1 MAVNYNYMSGMVGQ
15 YKGQDVFVIPVKDF
29 SVERSKGDKKTIF
42 AISNNKV
49 GRYNN
54 LTLVSGGM
62 VIGEMS
68 CDGEVFLA
76 EKSSFYEPE
85 AKPEVKSKDEVK
97 EVEIKEEKSEPVS
110 IIGKSV
116 DDYLAG
122 ETLVDRFLRGMQF

>member
-15 YKGQDVFVIPVKDF
+15 YKGQDVFVIPVRDF

-76 EKSSFYEPE
+76 EKSRFYGEPE
-85 AKPEVKSKDEVK
+85 AKPEVKFKSEP
-97 EVEIKEEKSEPVS
+97 EIEIKEEKSE

>member
-15 YKGQDVFVIPVKDF
+15 YKGSDVFVIPVKDF

-42 AISNNKV
+42 AVSNNKG
-49 GRYNN
+49 GRYDN
-54 LTLVSGGM
+54 LVLVSGGM

-76 EKSSFYEPE
+76 EKSSFYG
-85 AKPEVKSKDEVK
+85 KPEPKNEIVEEEV
-97 EVEIKEEKSEPVS
+97 VEEKKPE
-110 IIGKSV
+110 IEGKSI

-122 ETLVDRFLRGMQF
+122 ETLVDRFLREMQF